1 MKKEID
7 YSPAAIAMR
16 LERLSQLRDLCV
28 SLSRSKRVPSRDGEQ
43 ESPRKAPVTRTA

>member
-28 SLSRSKRVPSRDGEQ
+28 SLSKSKRTTPRDREHESR
-43 ESPRKAPVTRTA
+43 RTTPETKTT

>member
-7 YSPAAIAMR
+7 YSPEAIARR

-28 SLSRSKRVPSRDGEQ
+28 TLSRSK
-43 ESPRKAPVTRTA
+43 KAIPVTDQQLPKNPGALAK

>member
-28 SLSRSKRVPSRDGEQ
+28 TLSKSKKTGGSTGEERSAKAKRP
-43 ESPRKAPVTRTA
+43 